1 MNTPAEPGQRGR
13 DRPLFGL
20 RRRPGR
26 LALALFRL
34 PLNAYRHDA
43 GRLMGRT
50 FLQFTHVGRK
60 TGQPHDA
67 VAMVLRYDEAS
78 REAVICAAWGPATD
92 WVRNLRAG
100 PARKVQLG
108 SESFTPRHRVLGED
122 EAFDVAVQS
131 ACRWGLPLGRWPRAI
146 RRAGAA
152 GPHRS
157 RPCRCRRRPDEAA
170 R

>member
-1 MNTPAEPGQRGR
+1 MKIPAKPGQRGR
-13 DRPLFGL
+13 DWPLFGL

-67 VAMVLRYDEAS
+67 VAMAMVLRYDEAS
-78 REAVICAAWGPATD
+78 RKAVICAAWGPAAD
-92 WVRNLRAG
+92 GVRNLRAG
-100 PARKVQLG
+100 PARKCSSAWSRSRPGTG
-108 SESFTPRHRVLGED
+108 SWARTRRSML
-122 EAFDVAVQS
+122 QS
-131 ACRWGLPLGRWPRAI
+131 ACLSVGVVARALVTLRSAGRRC
-146 RRAGAA
+146 GAA
-152 GPHRS
+152 PR
-157 RPCRCRRRPDEAA
+157 
-170 R
+170 